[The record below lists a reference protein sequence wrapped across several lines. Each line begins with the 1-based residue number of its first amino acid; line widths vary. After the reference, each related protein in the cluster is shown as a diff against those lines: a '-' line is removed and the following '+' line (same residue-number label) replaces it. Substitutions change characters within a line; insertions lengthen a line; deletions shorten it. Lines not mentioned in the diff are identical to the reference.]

1 MENQDKSKE
10 LIIVGAGGAGNTVLL
25 EKMLDEKC
33 LTMDDIVVVDS
44 VEELNKLRE
53 KNGFT
58 VEVVDSL
65 DKSKGLINPSQE
77 KSFLIKNYRMDE
89 IYEPILVDSSIP
101 KVSLRNQRRKNKKKV
116 KYKNKKL

>member
-1 MENQDKSKE
+1 
-10 LIIVGAGGAGNTVLL
+10 LARL
-25 EKMLDEKC
+25 
-33 LTMDDIVVVDS
+33 
-44 VEELNKLRE
+44 
-53 KNGFT
+53 T

>member
-1 MENQDKSKE
+1 
-10 LIIVGAGGAGNTVLL
+10 
-25 EKMLDEKC
+25 
-33 LTMDDIVVVDS
+33 
-44 VEELNKLRE
+44 
-53 KNGFT
+53 
-58 VEVVDSL
+58 VDSL

>member
-1 MENQDKSKE
+1 MAIKKATE
-10 LIIVGAGGAGNTVLL
+10 LKLHPEGFELECTTVWAFARL
-25 EKMLDEKC
+25 
-33 LTMDDIVVVDS
+33 
-44 VEELNKLRE
+44 
-53 KNGFT
+53 T